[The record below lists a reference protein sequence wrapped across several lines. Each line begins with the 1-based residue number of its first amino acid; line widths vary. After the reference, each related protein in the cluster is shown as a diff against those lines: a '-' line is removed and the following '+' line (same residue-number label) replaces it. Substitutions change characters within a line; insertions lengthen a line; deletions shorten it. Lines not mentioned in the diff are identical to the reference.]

1 MKCNKKTMIM
11 LCIAVILLT
20 VPCYSV
26 HAQDLVTM
34 DMDTLIEEYL
44 YVFIEKAFVGGFAIA
59 TFMQILMYGIFKAF
73 SLIGIYNKR

>member
-1 MKCNKKTMIM
+1 MKCKRIILM

-34 DMDTLIEEYL
+34 DMDTLIKEYL
-44 YVFIEKAFVGGFAIA
+44 YMYIEVAFMNGFAIA

-73 SLIGIYNKR
+73 SLVGIYNKR